1 MNHEHFEITEQLWIF
16 TLLLQVFEGMFSDGA
31 LSKLQDF
38 VIRAQVLLDHFME
51 HPEERKELLNYEASP
66 ICTVCGSTISEGACT
81 TCRTEFE
88 VHPPT
93 LEAQWP
99 LKVLHYLG
107 MRGETESSHLNDA
120 AEVLVEWA
128 TDRGYDIENMT
139 SEQIA
144 AMLSDVERDYYT
156 HRVQINDDA
165 AREQIEQWANLEAL
179 RTMVEAGTPAESGRD
194 THESAR
200 ELVRWATERG
210 YDFGQLTTNQILE
223 LFNQA
228 IHNSRTRA
236 GLDEVSDD
244 RLREHVEH
252 RANLGALYSGD
263 GIHAPRAADLVRWRH
278 QIWNALNRERFVR
291 SRINVEPGDPEDE
304 LDNPIHSIIRHAI
317 EDGTINRNDL
327 PDGMYDRIM
336 QLDHEYDN
344 NAPHDSQQEDDS
356 SQS

>member
-1 MNHEHFEITEQLWIF
+1 MNHEHFEITEQLRIF

-128 TDRGYDIENMT
+128 TDRGYDIENTT

-144 AMLSDVERDYYT
+144 AMLSDVERDY
-156 HRVQINDDA
+156 
-165 AREQIEQWANLEAL
+165 
-179 RTMVEAGTPAESGRD
+179 
-194 THESAR
+194 
-200 ELVRWATERG
+200 
-210 YDFGQLTTNQILE
+210 
-223 LFNQA
+223 
-228 IHNSRTRA
+228 
-236 GLDEVSDD
+236 
-244 RLREHVEH
+244 VEH
-252 RANLGALYSGD
+252 RANLEALYSGD
-263 GIHAPRAADLVRWRH
+263 GIHTLRAADLVRRRH
-278 QIWNALNRERFVR
+278 QIRNALNRERFVR

-336 QLDHEYDN
+336 QLDHEYEN
-344 NAPHDSQQEDDS
+344 NAPHDSQQEDDP